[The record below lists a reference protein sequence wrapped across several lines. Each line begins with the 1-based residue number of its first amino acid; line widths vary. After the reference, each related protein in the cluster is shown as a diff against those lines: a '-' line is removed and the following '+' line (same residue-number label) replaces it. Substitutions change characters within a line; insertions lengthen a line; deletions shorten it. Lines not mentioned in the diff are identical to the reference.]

1 MAYKQY
7 IISYHNTGTTKI
19 KWNHNTSILA
29 FRYIYIIQEPYL
41 QESTSSRNHTSSIL
55 AFRYIGIYIIHI
67 HSDRVYLNPNPSQY
81 MKRKNKS
88 REEITKTKNVKTNQ
102 VNEESIREH
111 GHAKP
116 SKEMM
121 H

>member
-1 MAYKQY
+1 M
-7 IISYHNTGTTKI
+7 
-19 KWNHNTSILA
+19 
-29 FRYIYIIQEPYL
+29 EPYL
-41 QESTSSRNHTSSIL
+41 LHIGFPLHRNLHHPGTIHPPSWLSVTSESTSSRNHTSSIL

-116 SKEMM
+116 NKEMM

>member
-1 MAYKQY
+1 
-7 IISYHNTGTTKI
+7 
-19 KWNHNTSILA
+19 
-29 FRYIYIIQEPYL
+29 
-41 QESTSSRNHTSSIL
+41 
-55 AFRYIGIYIIHI
+55 
-67 HSDRVYLNPNPSQY
+67 

-116 SKEMM
+116 NKEMM